1 MRERERVDP
10 ECVTRI
16 SSGYTVASGRNSCES
31 PSSQTY
37 METCRRSRP
46 FGRTCE
52 NNPDLV
58 VNLGDHLSGPLQASA
73 TADALM
79 SEPWLHIRG
88 NHDRQLLDRPFE
100 NMGGSDRAAYEHLQD
115 RHKRMAAEPSANNAG
130 RTRNIAVSRLA
141 L

>member
-1 MRERERVDP
+1 
-10 ECVTRI
+10 
-16 SSGYTVASGRNSCES
+16 
-31 PSSQTY
+31 
-37 METCRRSRP
+37 
-46 FGRTCE
+46 
-52 NNPDLV
+52 V

-115 RHKRMAAEPSANNAG
+115 RHKR
-130 RTRNIAVSRLA
+130 
-141 L
+141 